1 MKIYKKISTFSTVL
15 ETKHNEN
22 VIEYFEDTVFDY
34 STMKRHALHVIRNNL
49 EIKENILNRYL
60 QDKYGVTTRTANSC
74 TKEVRGIVSSALA
87 LLSVNIE
94 KIENRIKN
102 KKENLKAKK
111 KQLAK
116 IHGGRKTNT
125 KKLEKLKFQIYNIC
139 NSINRLEQKKE
150 TFQNRVDKKKPN
162 ICLGTK
168 KLLRQNRNEFIAQR
182 DSQIFYVG
190 RKEEKSGNQ
199 MFQFSYNKKNNYYTF
214 KIRKDFGKWKS
225 DRSSERYVEG
235 RCHFKYMSKELR
247 KVLEDKSSPVT
258 VSVIRKNGRY
268 YLHISITLQYTSETI
283 CTRKEYGTVGIDF
296 NKGMLAIAETD
307 QAGNLKNVFQR
318 KFAFGKG
325 GKTKAQLSETLSDV
339 CNYAI
344 TEGKDIVIEDL
355 KSFKKK
361 KAKNSK
367 AKTEQG
373 KEYNDM
379 LHKLPY
385 SMYSQLLKDMCF
397 KRRISLIK
405 INPYNTSK
413 IARQK
418 FCKRM
423 NLNIHNG
430 AAYVIAR
437 RGMEIKDVYIKK
449 VS

>member
-1 MKIYKKISTFSTVL
+1 MKIYKKVSTFSTVL
-15 ETKHNEN
+15 EEKHNEN
-22 VIEYFEDTVFDY
+22 VINYFEDTVPKY
-34 STMKRHALHVIRNNL
+34 STMKRHALHVIRNNP
-49 EIKENILNRYL
+49 EIKENILNKYL

-74 TKEVRGIVSSALA
+74 IKEVRGIANSALS
-87 LLSVNIE
+87 LLSLNIE
-94 KIENRIKN
+94 KIENRIKD
-102 KKENLKAKK
+102 KRKNLETKR
-111 KQLAK
+111 KQLTK
-116 IHGGRKTNT
+116 IHNGRKTNT
-125 KKLEKLKFQIYNIC
+125 KKLGKLKFQIYNIC

-150 TFQNRVDKKKPN
+150 MFQKRIDRKKPN

-168 KLLRQNRNEFIAQR
+168 KLLKQNKNKFIAQR
-182 DSQIFYVG
+182 DSQISYIG

-199 MFQFSYNKKNNYYTF
+199 MFQFSYDRKYNYYTF
-214 KIRKDFGKWKS
+214 KIRKDFDNWKS
-225 DRSSERYVEG
+225 DGSPARYVEG
-235 RCHFKYMSKELR
+235 RCHFKYMSRELR
-247 KVLEDKSSPVT
+247 KALENKSSPVT
-258 VSVIRKNGRY
+258 VSIIRKNGRY
-268 YLHISITLQYTSETI
+268 YLHVSITLQYTAETI
-283 CTRKEYGTVGIDF
+283 CTRKEYGTIGIDF

-325 GKTKAQLSETLSDV
+325 GKTKAQLSEILSDV
-339 CNYAI
+339 YNYAI
-344 TEGKDIVIEDL
+344 EKGKDIIIEDL

-361 KAKNSK
+361 KSTINK
-367 AKTEQG
+367 AKTGQG

-385 SMYSQLLKDMCF
+385 SMYSQLIEDMCF
-397 KRRISLIK
+397 KKKISLIK

-437 RGMEIKDVYIKK
+437 RGMEIKDVYVKK

>member
-1 MKIYKKISTFSTVL
+1 MKIYKKVSTFSTVL

-22 VIEYFEDTVFDY
+22 VINYFENTVFKY
-34 STMKRHALHVIRNNL
+34 SATKRHALHVIRNNP
-49 EIKENILNRYL
+49 EIKENVLNRYL

-74 TKEVRGIVSSALA
+74 IKEVKGIINSAIA
-87 LLSVNIE
+87 LLSLNIE

-102 KKENLKAKK
+102 KKENLEAKRRE
-111 KQLAK
+111 LAK
-116 IHGGRKTNT
+116 IHSGRKTDT
-125 KKLEKLKFQIYNIC
+125 KKLRKLKFQIYNIC
-139 NSINRLEQKKE
+139 NSINRLEQKKK
-150 TFQNRVDKKKPN
+150 TFQKRIDEKKPN
-162 ICLGTK
+162 ICLGIK
-168 KLLRQNRNEFIAQR
+168 KLFKQNRNKFIAQR
-182 DSQIFYVG
+182 DSRISYVG

-199 MFQFSYNKKNNYYTF
+199 MFQFSYDRKYNYYNF

-225 DRSSERYVEG
+225 DRSSEKYVEG
-235 RCHFKYMSKELR
+235 RCHFKYMSKELK

-258 VSVIRKNGRY
+258 VSMIRKNSKY
-268 YLHISITLQYTSETI
+268 YLHVSITLQYTAEAI
-283 CTRKEYGTVGIDF
+283 RTRREYGTVGIDF

-325 GKTKAQLSETLSDV
+325 GKTKAQLSKILSDV
-339 CNYAI
+339 CSYAI
-344 TEGKDIVIEDL
+344 DKGKDIVIEDL
-355 KSFKKK
+355 KSFKRK
-361 KAKNSK
+361 KAKTNK
-367 AKTEQG
+367 GKTEQG
-373 KEYNDM
+373 KGYNDM

-385 SMYSQLLKDMCF
+385 SMYSKLIEDMCF
-397 KRRISLIK
+397 QRRISLIK

-423 NLNIHNG
+423 NLNIHSG

-437 RGMEIKDVYIKK
+437 RGMKIKDVYVKK